1 MPYFLFHSCFLALDQ
16 LPAVIKLT
24 LNLNYC
30 SGKRPSLK
38 PGFSDF
44 LIVLN
49 SDRTVAEPKTA
60 GSKEDSR
67 CSDVQCT
74 TQINRKTQLS
84 SLEEN
89 ISDFIHGPEEIR
101 VEVVNQ

>member
-16 LPAVIKLT
+16 LPAVIK
-24 LNLNYC
+24 YC